1 MAELVYLNGAFVPR
15 SEAAISI
22 DDRGFVFADAIYEV
36 VKCYRGRPYRLDD
49 HLARLARGAEV
60 VRLDLDGGVGELAS
74 AVERLLRE
82 NHLLEVDASLFLQV
96 SRGPGPRNHPF
107 PTSARPTTL
116 VIASPV
122 PPLDPVTYSQ
132 GVRAITVPDRRWGM
146 CDVKTVGL
154 LLNVLAKQAALDA
167 GVAEAIFVRDGV
179 VVEGASANFFA
190 VRDDRLIT
198 HPEGPQILPGITR
211 QAALENAA
219 AECIPV
225 ELRGLKVEE
234 LATID
239 EAFLTG
245 TGTEVLPIVEIDGQ
259 PVGSGT
265 RGPVTEV
272 LQRRHFLLTRGAGI
286 EAAGTGS
293 GR

>member
-36 VKCYRGRPYRLDD
+36 VKCYRGRPFRLDD

-60 VRLDLDGGVGELAS
+60 VRLDLDSGVGELA
-74 AVERLLRE
+74 AAAGRLLHE
-82 NHLLEVDASLFLQV
+82 NRLLETDASLYLQV

-107 PTSARPTTL
+107 PTSVRPTIL

-122 PPLDPVTYSQ
+122 PPLDPATYAQ

-154 LLNVLAKQAALDA
+154 LLNVLAKQTALDA

-198 HPEGPQILPGITR
+198 HPEGPLILPGITR

-234 LATID
+234 LPTID

-259 PVGSGT
+259 PIGSGA
-265 RGPVTEV
+265 RGPVTEL
-272 LQRRHFLLTRGAGI
+272 LQRRHFFLTREAGI